1 VLFVPSDGPP
11 LLDATSGG
19 VGAGARLG
27 VGGRYELVEQIGA
40 GGMGAVYR
48 AIDHAQGCERAVK
61 VLDASCS
68 AVPVLVERFR
78 REVTAAQRVVHPNV
92 VSVLDV
98 AAKGER
104 PVFLV
109 MELLAGETLSQLLKR
124 TGPLPWARVRGY
136 VDQIAAGLGA
146 AHALGIVHRDVKPG
160 NCFVLP
166 DDRVKVLDFGIA
178 KAVDAPAHSPITAA
192 GEIVGTTSYMA
203 PEQIRGYVDQ
213 RSDVY
218 ALGVVTFQLLTGRV
232 PFADPDPNAVLEAHL
247 GRPAPAPSSLVAGLP
262 RGVDHLVLRMLAKP
276 AHARFD
282 GMGAVR
288 QALAS
293 IEEAVAPADA
303 WTDEESGWED
313 APTLSMDLRALR
325 GADIVPATS
334 EETTQVVVPEVVR
347 RRRPPPGT
355 A

>member
-1 VLFVPSDGPP
+1 VLLVLSDGPSMI
-11 LLDATSGG
+11 DATSSDG
-19 VGAGARLG
+19 VGPGDRLG
-27 VGGRYELVEQIGA
+27 AGGRYELVERIGA

-48 AIDHAQGCERAVK
+48 AVDHAGGCERAVK

-92 VSVLDV
+92 VSVLDM
-98 AAKGER
+98 AARGER

-109 MELLAGETLSQLLKR
+109 MELLTGETLSQLLR
-124 TGPLPWARVRGY
+124 RLGPLSWARTRGY

-166 DDRVKVLDFGIA
+166 DDRLKVLDFGIA
-178 KAVDAPAHSPITAA
+178 KTVDAPTQGPTITAA
-192 GEIVGTTSYMA
+192 GEIVGTSSYMA
-203 PEQIRGYVDQ
+203 PEQIRGHVDQ

-232 PFADPDPNAVLEAHL
+232 PFSDPDPNEVLKAHL
-247 GRPAPAPSSLVAGLP
+247 GKPAPMPSSLVPGLP
-262 RGVDHLVLRMLAKP
+262 REVDHFVLRMLAKP

-282 GMGAVR
+282 GMDALR
-288 QALAS
+288 HALAG
-293 IEEAVAPADA
+293 VDGTGDYQAPVS
-303 WTDEESGWED
+303 ESWED
-313 APTLSMDLRALR
+313 APTLSTELHAART
-325 GADIVPATS
+325 GFVPATND
-334 EETTQVVVPEVVR
+334 ETTQVIEPEFMR
-347 RRRPPPGT
+347 RRRVLRNPG
-355 A
+355 